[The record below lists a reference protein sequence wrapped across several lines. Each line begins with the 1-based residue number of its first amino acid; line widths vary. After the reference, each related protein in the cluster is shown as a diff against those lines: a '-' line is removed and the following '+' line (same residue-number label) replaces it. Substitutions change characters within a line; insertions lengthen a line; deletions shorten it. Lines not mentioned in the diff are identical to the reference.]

1 MKLIVG
7 DELGLLKCVDAEKK
21 ILESKYGE
29 IKKNNS
35 VIGIDNLFS
44 DSRNL
49 LSVTHQENFYI
60 LDWNDKSIKYNQN
73 INEKYTSQVV
83 KKGIDSSTVFLSS
96 ESNNIDVFQFDREM
110 EITNYFKFETGIKNL
125 FSLKNSSQPNEIFCL
140 NKKTTLQVYDSVQNK
155 ITWKSKNVPNDELDL
170 MVPIWDTDL
179 AQNKS
184 NHNLFYTST
193 AFGNVSILIF
203 SLEFFDLFNN
213 KIINH

>member
-7 DELGLLKCVDAEKK
+7 DELGLLKCVDADKK

-44 DSRNL
+44 NKRNI

-60 LDWNDKSIKYNQN
+60 LDWNDKSIKYNQI

-83 KKGIDSSTVFLSS
+83 KKGIDSSSVFLSS
-96 ESNNIDVFQFDREM
+96 ENNNIDVFQFDSEM
-110 EITNYFKFETGIKNL
+110 EIMNYVKFETGIKNL
-125 FSLKNSSQPNEIFCL
+125 FVLKNSSLPNEIFCL
-140 NKKTTLQVYDSVQNK
+140 SKRTVLQIYDSVENK
-155 ITWKSKNVPNDELDL
+155 ITWKSKNVPVDELDL

-184 NHNLFYTST
+184 NSNLFYTST
-193 AFGNVSILIF
+193 AFGNVSFLIY
-203 SLEFFDLFNN
+203 FF
-213 KIINH
+213 I